1 MRLSLSLSAV
11 EQRRLSLLLDLCL
24 LDVASL
30 HFAPSLLA
38 SAALH
43 LLLPSVKHAALA
55 ERTVRPS
62 TSRDT
67 YPTLQDNPLVS
78 EKLQN

>member
-1 MRLSLSLSAV
+1 LRLSLSLSAV

-62 TSRDT
+62 TPRYT
-67 YPTLQDNPLVS
+67 IPNFAGQPIGI
-78 EKLQN
+78 